1 MPIEFFFSILEMPL
15 IFTINFMSLKS
26 RSLAKHFSALV
37 IFLDYGLLDLISDYG
52 PFKAFI
58 VINVLNINQSFSWLV

>member
-1 MPIEFFFSILEMPL
+1 MPIEFFFSILGMSL

-26 RSLAKHFSALV
+26 RSLAKNLSALV

-58 VINVLNINQSFSWLV
+58 AINVFNINQSFSWLV